1 MRTSLRAFTTELT
14 FLGFF
19 FVHSRPNYGRAERLA
34 GHCAFQG
41 ENFEAGN
48 MARYGSGVISG
59 GDVWHRYIHSNSN
72 TDQIS
77 DIWLRELNSI
87 VGQF

>member
-19 FVHSRPNYGRAERLA
+19 FVHSRPNYDRAERLA

-59 GDVWHRYIHSNSN
+59 QYLGEMYG
-72 TDQIS
+72 TDTYTPIVTQIKS
-77 DIWLRELNSI
+77 QIYGYGS
-87 VGQF
+87 